1 MVVYVH
7 QNYLR
12 IIVHIMLRYN
22 LLYIRFRVINTVPK
36 GKTQKNTSITREAFE
51 AHFTK
56 TKESIRFTFNG
67 WDGKSYDGESRNA
80 KVIRTNLP
88 GYEEVRLIKVGKHLC
103 YIEEDRM
110 IIEKATGEQHPEASW
125 LVEVERA

>member
-1 MVVYVH
+1 MTNAYE
-7 QNYLR
+7 LR
-12 IIVHIMLRYN
+12 THFFLEDYN
-22 LLYIRFRVINTVPK
+22 TA
-36 GKTQKNTSITREAFE
+36 ITREDFE
-51 AHFTK
+51 TFFTK
-56 TKESIRFTFNG
+56 TKEKVTFTFNG

-103 YIEEDRM
+103 YIDEDRM
-110 IIEKATGEQHPEASW
+110 ITEKATGEKHPEASW